1 MMVDVR
7 GTFGAVVA
15 VDCLYIHQVRKEGG
29 EKEGGGGWGGI
40 DGERYLS
47 TISVISIFSWF
58 TTFGDFEGGFGDDLV
73 HGVSSSSEDFARV
86 AVAG

>member
-15 VDCLYIHQVRKEGG
+15 VDCLYSPKKKVLERGGWIYGG
-29 EKEGGGGWGGI
+29 EGLMWG
-40 DGERYLS
+40 EMYLS
-47 TISVISIFSWF
+47 TISVISIFSRF
-58 TTFGDFEGGFGDDLV
+58 TTFGDFEGGFGNDLV

-86 AVAG
+86 AVAV